1 VRKRYGHGRTGF
13 LALDGIDLH
22 VRRGELTFLMGPSG
36 SGKTTLIS
44 ILGCL
49 IRPTSGTVEIAG
61 MRVEGLDER
70 DLPLV
75 RRRHIGFVFQSFNLL
90 GSLSAL
96 ENVEVP
102 LRLAGWGGR
111 AARLRAKALLSGLRL
126 AGKERQL
133 PADLSGGEKQRV
145 AIARAL
151 ALRPELILADEPTA
165 ALDTATG
172 REVTEHLGAYARE
185 GHAVVVVTHDTRL
198 AGFADRVVQLEDGR
212 ILAEEAEALRGQERM
227 LYFPGSGRPQLP
239 GTPGSG
245 DRS

>member
-1 VRKRYGHGRTGF
+1 MNGSELPGIARLAGVRKRYGQGRTGF
-13 LALDGIDLH
+13 LALDGVDLE
-22 VRRGELTFLMGPSG
+22 VRPGELTVLMGPSG

-49 IRPTSGTVEIAG
+49 IRPSSGTVEIAG
-61 MRVEGLDER
+61 RRVDGLDER
-70 DLPLV
+70 ELPSI

-90 GSLSAL
+90 GSLNAL

-102 LRLAGWGGR
+102 LLLAGRGGR
-111 AARLRAKALLSGLRL
+111 AARARARELLSGLRL
-126 AGKERQL
+126 SGKERQL

-151 ALRPELILADEPTA
+151 ALRPDLVLADEPTA

-198 AGFADRVVQLEDGR
+198 AGFADRIVEIEDGR
-212 ILAEEAEALRGQERM
+212 MLAARTAKIC
-227 LYFPGSGRPQLP
+227 
-239 GTPGSG
+239 
-245 DRS
+245 